1 MAPGRSGGV
10 VGGRST
16 SGASHTDETPSPSL
30 PSSVSPIVQALL
42 AAAASGGIAASKD
55 DLRKLSAAEQ
65 EAMRRQL
72 GELLQSVG
80 GAAL

>member
-1 MAPGRSGGV
+1 
-10 VGGRST
+10 
-16 SGASHTDETPSPSL
+16 
-30 PSSVSPIVQALL
+30 VQALL

-55 DLRKLSAAEQ
+55 DLRKLSASEQ